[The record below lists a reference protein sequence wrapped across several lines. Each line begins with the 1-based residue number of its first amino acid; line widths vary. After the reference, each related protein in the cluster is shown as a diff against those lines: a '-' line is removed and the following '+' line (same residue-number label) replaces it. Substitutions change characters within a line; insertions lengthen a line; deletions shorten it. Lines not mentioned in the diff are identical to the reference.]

1 EMAKQVIGL
10 ILNREKSSYR
20 PKAKLIIRTCSG
32 GAKLGRHISITDL
45 SIELIGDF
53 SKIFGP
59 CNRASTKYAW
69 QELTTNVPFDV
80 SLQWQKALQAVVGSQ
95 QTSEFL
101 DDNTI

>member
-1 EMAKQVIGL
+1 MLDDRDRDAGRHSIGEEQDRIKILTGFSTEMAKQVISL

-20 PKAKLIIRTCSG
+20 PKAKLIIRTCPG

-59 CNRASTKYAW
+59 ST
-69 QELTTNVPFDV
+69 
-80 SLQWQKALQAVVGSQ
+80 QAR
-95 QTSEFL
+95 TKH
-101 DDNTI
+101 T